1 MEMSLQSKNSNHSS
15 IIFMKTTKFY
25 FILLLCGIALF
36 TSCSTALQGI
46 QSIPRQQ
53 QQFGKENMEFIGF
66 KNISR
71 NNVMLRDFGT
81 ELERS
86 HIAINKQNFYMGIF
100 SLQELETYK
109 STMRYVTFVDVIKH
123 SYTKNDMIEH
133 KPGLEIVGWVVA
145 GLTCFTLF
153 PVYLPMIC
161 SAGGN
166 ACQINLNCEYQLYVY
181 DTVKKEVVLTTPI
194 EIKQSDLY
202 RGQFGHK
209 ETDKAAVNE
218 RYKNILFN
226 TLLENYAN
234 AYNFVK
240 NINE

>member
-1 MEMSLQSKNSNHSS
+1 
-15 IIFMKTTKFY
+15 MKVNQLY
-25 FILLLCGIALF
+25 LILLLCGIAVLS
-36 TSCSTALQGI
+36 SCSTALQGV
-46 QSIPRQQ
+46 QSVPRKQ

-71 NNVMLRDFGT
+71 NNMMLRDFGT

-86 HIAINKQNFYMGIF
+86 HIAINKQSFYMGIY

-109 STMRYVTFVDVIKH
+109 STMRYVTFVDVIKQ
-123 SYTKNDMIEH
+123 SYTQNDVINY
-133 KPGLEIVGWVVA
+133 KDGLAITGWLIA

-153 PVYLPMIC
+153 PVYVPMIC
-161 SAGGN
+161 CAGGN
-166 ACQINLNCEYQLYVY
+166 QCQINLNCEYQLYVY

-194 EIKQSDLY
+194 EIKQRDLY
-202 RGQFGHK
+202 EGQFIHK
-209 ETDKAAVNE
+209 KTDKAAVNE